1 MKTEIEL
8 TNELDALIKVGE
20 EKGYSVYTFG
30 IKIDGVENTFYFKE
44 PGRNETTLLQKGLMS
59 DAFIKGTESF
69 VHTCY
74 LGGEPKNLLFLEK
87 NWKAL
92 RSVESGMLDVIKVD
106 APIVKKN

>member
-20 EKGYSVYTFG
+20 EKGYSVYT
-30 IKIDGVENTFYFKE
+30 IVVKIDGADHTFFMKE
-44 PGRNETTLLQKGLMS
+44 PGRNETTMLQKGLMS
-59 DAFIKGTESF
+59 DSMIKGTESF
-69 VHTCY
+69 IGTCY
-74 LGGEPKNLLFLEK
+74 LGGEPKNLLLIEK

-92 RSVESGMLDVIKVD
+92 RSMESAMLDIIKVE